1 MRLLLLHQILS
12 LAYGAHAVR
21 LIHLQAALN
30 TSQRVYMYLRSKDKM
45 YRADAKCIYIKK
57 NMPNS
62 GYEYVFERGYQVD
75 KRWRKA
81 NITATLAPPS
91 RIDYPPTI
99 TTTWPHDPT
108 RTIQYTIIYW
118 DEEEKCF
125 ILLYTRDNH
134 RNYKMKCEMYQWDE
148 KVDERRGPM
157 FSHEPVNGETVYR
170 GCEREYHD
178 YCKDPEP
185 IIVYD
190 MVTCKKKNPPLL

>member
-99 TTTWPHDPT
+99 TTTWPHD
-108 RTIQYTIIYW
+108 
-118 DEEEKCF
+118 
-125 ILLYTRDNH
+125 
-134 RNYKMKCEMYQWDE
+134 KMKCEMYQWDE